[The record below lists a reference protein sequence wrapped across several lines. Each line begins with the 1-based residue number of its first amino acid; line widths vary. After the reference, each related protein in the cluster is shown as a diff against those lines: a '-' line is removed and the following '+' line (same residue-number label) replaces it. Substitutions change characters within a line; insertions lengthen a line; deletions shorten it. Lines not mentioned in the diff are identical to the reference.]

1 MKDSE
6 NDISF
11 GAERFSFGFSF
22 LLTKGLMDKITGSSL
37 GQLIGSFLMFLLA
50 AMFGIMFII
59 GSVGLFKGKK
69 SAEPVVTTE
78 VQEDWAAEE
87 GESAETE

>member
-1 MKDSE
+1 MKDDE

-22 LLTKGLMDKITGSSL
+22 LLTKNLMEKITGSSI
-37 GQLIGSFLMFLLA
+37 GQWIAALLILMLA

-59 GSVGLFKGKK
+59 GSAGLLKSEKRIETVTIEVNEVG
-69 SAEPVVTTE
+69 VT
-78 VQEDWAAEE
+78 DD
-87 GESAETE
+87 GESSEME